1 MAVRKLVYYGNPILR
16 KKAKKIHHFDPSLPK
31 LVQDMY
37 ETMHAN
43 DGVGLAAPQIG
54 LPIRL
59 FVVEGTE
66 SETGR
71 HFKVA
76 MANPEIIK
84 AEGEQIGV
92 DGCLSIPGYY
102 AVNVRRAACVTV
114 KGQDLHG
121 KPMRVSAQGYFAW
134 ALQHEI
140 DHLDGILYIDRLD
153 RPEDLRKIRSDGNI
167 DELAEETLARPIA

>member
-1 MAVRKLVYYGNPILR
+1 MAVRKLVYFGNPILR
-16 KKAKKIHHFDPSLPK
+16 QKAKKLHHFDPSLPK
-31 LVQDMY
+31 LVQDMF

-66 SETGR
+66 SETGER
-71 HFKVA
+71 FKIAIV
-76 MANPEIIK
+76 NPEIIK
-84 AEGEQIGV
+84 AEGEQIGM

-102 AVNVRRAACVTV
+102 AVNVRRAARVTV

-153 RPEDLRKIRSDGNI
+153 RPGDLRKVRPD
-167 DELAEETLARPIA
+167 DELEAVALVESNG